1 MKAVILAGG
10 LGTRLSEETNLK
22 PKPMVEIGDMPI
34 LWHIMKIYSH
44 FGINDFIILVGYKG
58 YLIKEFFANYSL
70 HHSNVTIDLSKNSIQ
85 YHNNESEDW
94 KVSIIDTGINTNT
107 GGRIKIARKF
117 IGEEPFLMTYG
128 DGVADVDISEL
139 IDFHKKSNK
148 LVTMTAV
155 QPEGRFGSLEIE
167 GDFVRT
173 FIEKPVG
180 DGGWINGGFFVC
192 EPDVFNYI
200 PDGDDVIFEKFP
212 LENLAIDKQLAAYK
226 HIGFW
231 KPMDTLR
238 DKQQLELLL
247 KNGNAK
253 WKKW

>member
-44 FGINDFIILVGYKG
+44 YGIKEFVILVGYKG
-58 YLIKEFFANYSL
+58 YMIKEFFANYSL
-70 HHSNVTIDLSKNSIQ
+70 HHSNVTIDLSKNSIE
-85 YHNNESEDW
+85 YLNNESEDW
-94 KVSIIDTGINTNT
+94 KISIIDTGLNTNT
-107 GGRIKIARKF
+107 GGRIKKARKF

-128 DGVADVDISEL
+128 DGVADVDINEL
-139 IDFHKKSNK
+139 IDFHKRNEK

-167 GDFVRT
+167 GDSVRT
-173 FIEKPVG
+173 FIEKPIG

-192 EPDVFNYI
+192 DAGVFDYI
-200 PDGDDVIFEKFP
+200 PDGDDVIFEKLP
-212 LENLAIDKQLAAYK
+212 LENLAINKQLSAYK
-226 HIGFW
+226 HHGFW

-238 DKQQLELLL
+238 DKQQLESLLQ
-247 KNGNAK
+247 NGTSK